1 MNYWYY
7 WNTWMARDTFYSQ
20 VKVAL
25 IKEGWTITHDPLRL
39 ETGGVKWEIDLGAE
53 RGLEGVLAAERDREK
68 IAVEVKS
75 FISQS
80 PTNEMHTALGQFITY
95 RMALEELQPDRKL
108 YLAIPVS
115 VYSDFFQ
122 LPFSQRLVKANRLA
136 LMVYDPIHQEVV
148 KWLQD

>member
-1 MNYWYY
+1 
-7 WNTWMARDTFYSQ
+7 MARDTFYSQ

-25 IKEGWTITHDPLRL
+25 NKEGWTITHDPLKL

-53 RGLEGVLAAERDREK
+53 RDLEGVLAAERNREK
-68 IAVEVKS
+68 IAAEVKS

-108 YLAIPVS
+108 YLAIPIT
-115 VYSDFFQ
+115 VYSGFFNSHF
-122 LPFSQRLVKANRLA
+122 LSV
-136 LMVYDPIHQEVV
+136 
-148 KWLQD
+148 